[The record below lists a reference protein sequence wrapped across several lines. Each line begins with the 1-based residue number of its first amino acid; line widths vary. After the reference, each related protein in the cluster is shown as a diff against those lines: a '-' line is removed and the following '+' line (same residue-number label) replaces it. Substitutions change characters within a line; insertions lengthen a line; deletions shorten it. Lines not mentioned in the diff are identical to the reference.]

1 MYIYIHTYIYIYL
14 GHVEV
19 IEEVHE
25 TRLAD
30 GSIVAAR
37 LLLQRRLHT
46 FLQQLG
52 VGEKVKV
59 DCAHLALLGLEL
71 SPDPCSLALLR
82 EDGQLATRQFGGER
96 GRALLHEID
105 GLMREAGTERAELR
119 GIVVGIGPGSYTGL
133 RIACTAA
140 RSLAY
145 ALEIPVGGISSFD
158 AAIAEAGEGITHVV
172 LDAYRGEVYHGTGAC
187 AQGEVRITQE
197 PRVCQLELARCPLR
211 PCSPPPRCFR

>member
-1 MYIYIHTYIYIYL
+1 M
-14 GHVEV
+14 
-19 IEEVHE
+19 
-25 TRLAD
+25 A
-30 GSIVAAR
+30 
-37 LLLQRRLHT
+37 
-46 FLQQLG
+46 
-52 VGEKVKV
+52 
-59 DCAHLALLGLEL
+59 ALLGLEL

-82 EDGQLATRQFGGER
+82 EDGQIATRQFGGER

-197 PRVCQLELARCPLR
+197 PRVCQLDELELQDTQARVVCDPRLREALTHLKPQDYAPRAARLLELAVARGVTVHGDGFEALTEAEPMYLR
-211 PCSPPPRCFR
+211 AAAFRPGQQG

>member
-1 MYIYIHTYIYIYL
+1 M
-14 GHVEV
+14 
-19 IEEVHE
+19 
-25 TRLAD
+25 A
-30 GSIVAAR
+30 
-37 LLLQRRLHT
+37 
-46 FLQQLG
+46 
-52 VGEKVKV
+52 
-59 DCAHLALLGLEL
+59 ALLGLEL

-145 ALEIPVGGISSFD
+145 ALEIPVGGISSF
-158 AAIAEAGEGITHVV
+158 HNVN
-172 LDAYRGEVYHGTGAC
+172 
-187 AQGEVRITQE
+187 
-197 PRVCQLELARCPLR
+197 
-211 PCSPPPRCFR
+211 